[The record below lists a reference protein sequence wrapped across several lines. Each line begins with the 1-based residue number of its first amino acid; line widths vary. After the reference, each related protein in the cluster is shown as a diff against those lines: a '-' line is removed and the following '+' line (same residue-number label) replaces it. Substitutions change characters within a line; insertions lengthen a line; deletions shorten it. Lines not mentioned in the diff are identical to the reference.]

1 MAAAGHLGHG
11 ASTAWKRAFLLAVC
25 VTGIWAAY
33 LTQGVVQE
41 NLSTKRFAPDNR
53 RFEHLAFLNLAQSLV
68 CSVVAFLMLKIL
80 GTNMTVQP
88 PLLSYWLPGVTNTIG
103 PACGLIA
110 LKYISYPAQVLAKS
124 SKMIPVMLAGAI
136 IYGVRYTL
144 PEYVCT
150 LLVAGGVSMFALFKS
165 SSKAMSKLA
174 SPNAPLGY
182 TLCFLNLGLDGF
194 TNATQDSITAKYPF
208 TATYHLMLG
217 MNIWGTLYMAIY
229 MFAWPGGGGMAAID
243 FCRTH
248 PEAAVDVFLFC
259 LCGAVGQNFIFLTIN
274 KFGALVNTTITT
286 TRKFMSILISAVWN
300 GNPLTGQQ
308 WAGVGMVFAGLS
320 YQIFLKWRKSRGK
333 KKRAGSDLG
342 AAVARKEAVGE
353 GKGEKEALMG
363 NGERK
368 KSR

>member
-124 SKMIPVMLAGAI
+124 SKMIPGMCPPPCEGFLHLHV
-136 IYGVRYTL
+136 
-144 PEYVCT
+144 
-150 LLVAGGVSMFALFKS
+150 
-165 SSKAMSKLA
+165 KAMSKLA

-333 KKRAGSDLG
+333 KKQAGSDLG